1 MILDHYIAIFVL
13 PFLLLLYVVRKNRK
27 ARRLPPGPWQL
38 PLLGYLLW
46 IDAEKPHETLTRLS
60 RVYGPVC
67 GFRMGSV
74 YTVLLS
80 DPQLIRQSFAKDSIT
95 NRAPLYLTHGIMKG
109 YGKYFPFSSFHP
121 SIFTHFSSPPGIIC
135 AEGEQWK
142 DQRKFISNCL
152 RNFGMVKHEGAKR
165 DKMEE
170 RISDAVNECVS
181 VGSIIYNNN
190 NLSLLNNHW
199 ME

>member
-38 PLLGYLLW
+38 PLLGYLPW

-109 YGKYFPFSSFHP
+109 YGKYFPFSSP
-121 SIFTHFSSPPGIIC
+121 SIYIYTFFLAPRYNLRGGGTV
-135 AEGEQWK
+135 EGSEEIYQ
-142 DQRKFISNCL
+142 QLSAKFRHGEARRSEAWQDGGTNIGCGE
-152 RNFGMVKHEGAKR
+152 RM
-165 DKMEE
+165 
-170 RISDAVNECVS
+170 RISR
-181 VGSIIYNNN
+181 
-190 NLSLLNNHW
+190 LNHI
-199 ME
+199 

>member
-1 MILDHYIAIFVL
+1 MNLEHYAILIL
-13 PFLLLLYVVRKNRK
+13 SFLLLVYILHKNRK
-27 ARRLPPGPWQL
+27 GRRLPPGPWQL
-38 PLLGYLLW
+38 PLFGYLPW
-46 IDAEKPHETLTRLS
+46 IDPEKPHETLTKLS

-109 YGKYFPFSSFHP
+109 YGKVFSCALSLTRP
-121 SIFTHFSSPPGIIC
+121 SVRRLLLCFAGIIC

-165 DKMEE
+165 DKMEK

-181 VGSIIYNNN
+181 VGFNITIIN
-190 NLSLLNNHW
+190 SLPS
-199 ME
+199 

>member
-1 MILDHYIAIFVL
+1 MNLEHYAIFIL
-13 PFLLLLYVVRKNRK
+13 SFLLLVYILRKNRK

-38 PLLGYLLW
+38 PLLGYLPW
-46 IDAEKPHETLTRLS
+46 IDAEKPHETLTKLS
-60 RVYGPVC
+60 RVHGPVC

-109 YGKYFPFSSFHP
+109 YGKVSFAP
-121 SIFTHFSSPPGIIC
+121 ILLSILYRLHRFAPGIIC

-165 DKMEE
+165 DKMEK

-181 VGSIIYNNN
+181 VGSISR
-190 NLSLLNNHW
+190 SL
-199 ME
+199 

>member
-1 MILDHYIAIFVL
+1 
-13 PFLLLLYVVRKNRK
+13 
-27 ARRLPPGPWQL
+27 
-38 PLLGYLLW
+38 
-46 IDAEKPHETLTRLS
+46 
-60 RVYGPVC
+60 
-67 GFRMGSV
+67 MGSV

-109 YGKYFPFSSFHP
+109 YG
-121 SIFTHFSSPPGIIC
+121 IIC

-165 DKMEE
+165 DKMEK

-181 VGSIIYNNN
+181 VGSISR
-190 NLSLLNNHW
+190 SL
-199 ME
+199 

>member
-1 MILDHYIAIFVL
+1 MNLEHYAILIL
-13 PFLLLLYVVRKNRK
+13 SFLLLVYILHKNRK
-27 ARRLPPGPWQL
+27 GRRLPPGPWQL
-38 PLLGYLLW
+38 PLFGYLPW
-46 IDAEKPHETLTRLS
+46 IDPEKPHETLTKLS

-109 YGKYFPFSSFHP
+109 YGKVSLVPYLLPVHP
-121 SIFTHFSSPPGIIC
+121 SVVYCFAPGIIC

-165 DKMEE
+165 DKMEK

-181 VGSIIYNNN
+181 VGFNITIIN
-190 NLSLLNNHW
+190 SLPS
-199 ME
+199 

>member
-1 MILDHYIAIFVL
+1 MNLEHYAIFIL
-13 PFLLLLYVVRKNRK
+13 PFLLLLYILHKSRKT
-27 ARRLPPGPWQL
+27 RRLPPGPWQL
-38 PLLGYLLW
+38 PVIGYLPW

-109 YGKYFPFSSFHP
+109 YGKHSFVCTSTCVYHFHSSLC
-121 SIFTHFSSPPGIIC
+121 PGIIC

-165 DKMEE
+165 DKMEK

-181 VGSIIYNNN
+181 VGYI
-190 NLSLLNNHW
+190 
-199 ME
+199 